1 MECREEERMLG
12 ADRRKEE
19 GMLGAERKT
28 VRHRMHSMVP
38 LSSPFLSVRS
48 KEMIY

>member
-1 MECREEERMLG
+1 MLGADRREEERMLG
-12 ADRRKEE
+12 
-19 GMLGAERKT
+19 GLS
-28 VRHRMHSMVP
+28 VHSMVP